1 MITALLL
8 VQGIDEGNTAKE
20 TEHNNGDV
28 GDV

>member
-20 TEHNNGDV
+20 TERNNGGV